1 MKSKIS
7 EYQKNNFK
15 IVSKTIFRNS
25 VNFVVALCLLTSVTT
40 FAQEA
45 EKKNY
50 DQGFRLGFGISG
62 GLPLQDPYD
71 YNLGADIRMQYDLS
85 TKYSL
90 TLTTGFSNFFVS
102 GKDNDLGYIPL
113 KGGFKA
119 FVLKDK
125 LYLLAE
131 VGAAFAVTN
140 DYDKTSF
147 LLSPGIGYATET
159 IDISLRYDHYSDFP
173 ILDNNTVDKGL
184 GLVAL
189 RIAYGFRL

>member
-1 MKSKIS
+1 M
-7 EYQKNNFK
+7 
-15 IVSKTIFRNS
+15 KTILKNS
-25 VNFVVALCLLTSVTT
+25 VKLVVAMCLLTTVTA

-45 EKKNY
+45 EKQEPEKKNY
-50 DQGFRLGFGISG
+50 DQGFRLGFGVSG
-62 GLPLQDPYD
+62 GLPLQNPYD
-71 YNLGADIRMQYDLS
+71 YNLGADVRLQYDLS

-102 GKDNDLGYIPL
+102 GKDNDLGYIPV

-125 LYLLAE
+125 LYLLGE

-173 ILDNNTVDKGL
+173 ILNNNTVDKGL

>member
-1 MKSKIS
+1 M
-7 EYQKNNFK
+7 
-15 IVSKTIFRNS
+15 KTIFRNS
-25 VNFVVALCLLTSVTT
+25 VKLVAVLCLFISTAT

-50 DQGFRLGFGISG
+50 DQGFRLGFGLSG
-62 GLPLQDPYD
+62 GLPLQDPYEF
-71 YNLGADIRMQYDLS
+71 NIGGDIRLQYDLS

-90 TLTTGFSNFFVS
+90 TFTTGFNNFFVN
-102 GKDNDLGYIPL
+102 GDDNDLGYIPV

-140 DYDKTSF
+140 DYDDTSF
-147 LLSPGIGYATET
+147 LLSPGIGYANEYF
-159 IDISLRYDHYSDFP
+159 DASLRYEHYTDFP
-173 ILDNNTVDKGL
+173 IVNDNGTADKGL
-184 GLVAL
+184 GQIAL
-189 RIAYGFRL
+189 RFAYGFRL